1 MYPLPTEDE
10 NCCLVQVDEEDINSV
25 VRSIPKLDTL
35 ILIKTMLKNHS
46 FGNPFIKGISGRAPQ
61 PGGSRLQKFIQA
73 GRSNSAPGSYPM
85 ALDRYAR
92 TVRIFFDSNKN
103 VFAFQTTIRG

>member
-10 NCCLVQVDEEDINSV
+10 NCCLVQVDDDDINSV

-46 FGNPFIKGISGRAPQ
+46 FGNPFVKGISGRAPQ

-73 GRSNSAPGSYPM
+73 GRSNSAPGSYHM
-85 ALDRYAR
+85 ALDRY
-92 TVRIFFDSNKN
+92 
-103 VFAFQTTIRG
+103 